1 MEPQASLLPAAVVL
15 TPAVTSLLIVLTRR
29 SPNLRDS
36 ILVAGAVVTFV
47 LIVAI
52 TPAAFRGEALSSPL
66 GELIPGVP
74 LSLTADAMGMI
85 FALLASFL
93 WVLAGFYAVG
103 YMRGDKATSQTRF
116 YAFYALCLSTAF
128 AVAFAGDLLTFFI
141 AYELLTVTTYPLVTH
156 KGDAKA
162 IRAGRTYLGYLLSGG
177 VLVLFALII
186 VFATT
191 GQLTFE
197 AGGFVA
203 GHMGP
208 GMTILVFALFAIG
221 FGTKAGLMP
230 LHAWLP
236 GAMVAPT
243 PVSALLHAV
252 AVVKGGVFAVGRA
265 VGFVMGPAALADIGI
280 QTALS
285 AVAGATILMASI
297 IALRQDHLKRRLAYS
312 TIAHLAYIVL
322 GFSLFAPTAFEGAL
336 LHIVNHGAL
345 KITLFFC
352 AGAIHIAAHKDHVS
366 ELAGI
371 GRKMPFTMVAFAVA
385 SYGLAGLP
393 PMGGFLSKWHL
404 VLGALEAGQPV
415 FAAIMVGSGLLTAG
429 YLFPIV
435 YRAFFKA
442 PPERA
447 APAADTRPAPVGTSD
462 APSDGLDVEVVPSG
476 TATATLTRTPDTE
489 PGTPGG
495 QPDDDHRV
503 DAHERSDEDED
514 DRSVED
520 PVDHH
525 YDDHVDHGEASP
537 LMVVPL
543 CVTAAAGLLLGMG
556 DLTGIYELAARVGTA
571 VAGGGP

>member
-1 MEPQASLLPAAVVL
+1 METQASLLPAAAVL
-15 TPAVTSLLIVLTRR
+15 APAVTSALIVMTRR
-29 SPNLRDS
+29 TPNLRDG
-36 ILVAGAVVTFV
+36 ILVAGAAVTFA

-52 TPAAFRGEALSSPL
+52 TPAAFRGDVLSTSL
-66 GELIPGVP
+66 GQLVPGVA

-103 YMRGDKATSQTRF
+103 YMRGDNADNQTRF

-141 AYELLTVTTYPLVTH
+141 AYELLTITTYPLVTH

-162 IRAGRTYLGYLLSGG
+162 IRAGRTYLGYLLTGG
-177 VLVLFALII
+177 ALVLLALVI

-191 GQLTFE
+191 GQLSFE

-203 GHMGP
+203 GHMSTGLF
-208 GMTILVFALFAIG
+208 ILVFALFAIG

-265 VGFVMGPAALADIGI
+265 VGFVMGPAALAEIGI

-285 AVAGATILMASI
+285 AVAGATILVASI

-312 TIAHLAYIVL
+312 TIAHLAFIVL
-322 GFSLFAPTAFEGAL
+322 GFSLFSATAYEGAL

-366 ELAGI
+366 ELDGI

-404 VLGALEAGQPV
+404 VLGALEADQPV

-442 PPERA
+442 LPAA
-447 APAADTRPAPVGTSD
+447 APPADEPTLAPVD
-462 APSDGLDVEVVPSG
+462 AGDEFTGGRDVEVAPSG
-476 TATATLTRTPDTE
+476 TPTTTLTAPPPTE
-489 PGTPGG
+489 QGDPGG
-495 QPDDDHRV
+495 QPHGDHAN
-503 DAHERSDEDED
+503 DHADE
-514 DRSVED
+514 
-520 PVDHH
+520 
-525 YDDHVDHGEASP
+525 YADHGEASP

-543 CVTAAAGLLLGMG
+543 CITAATGLVLGLG
-556 DLTGIYELAARVGTA
+556 DLTGIYELAARVGNA
-571 VAGGGP
+571 VVGGGP